1 MIKPGLVTDLVGLPL
16 PMLVFVYHRDRS
28 MAGGGPSSLL
38 GRGNYPVEQRA
49 ASRG

>member
-1 MIKPGLVTDLVGLPL
+1 MIKPGLVTDLVGLL
-16 PMLVFVYHRDRS
+16 VLVFVYHRDRS

-49 ASRG
+49 ASR